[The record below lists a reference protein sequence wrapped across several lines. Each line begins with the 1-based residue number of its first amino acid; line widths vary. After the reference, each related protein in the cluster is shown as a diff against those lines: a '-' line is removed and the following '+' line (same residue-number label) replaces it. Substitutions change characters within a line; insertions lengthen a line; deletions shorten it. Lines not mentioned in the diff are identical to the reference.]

1 MTVVGLIAIN
11 LTPLLYRI
19 AYSQE
24 SADDLFPDDF
34 INSSLVTGSALAAFS
49 LAGMTAWRP
58 SGPQQ
63 TMLDRIRTIVVSV
76 SLSFWLFG
84 LIFGIA
90 FAFTSKIPSSALE
103 WFGNYLAIPL
113 FFAMVSGTAGP
124 LLFGPVVYLAG
135 AFVLWPL
142 HGWLPP
148 VQSPSD
154 WDNLSNARRLLTT
167 FYAALSMLSVFLAA
181 ASFLYLS
188 CSLVVAGVASLEGKI

>member
-34 INSSLVTGSALAAFS
+34 ISSSLVTGSAMAACF

-76 SLSFWLFG
+76 SLSFWLSG

-90 FAFTSKIPSSALE
+90 FALSSEIPRSVLE
-103 WFGNYLAIPL
+103 WFGNYLAKPL
-113 FFAMVSGTAGP
+113 LLSMGSGIAGP
-124 LLFGPVVYLAG
+124 LVFGPVAYILGVAM
-135 AFVLWPL
+135 LWPL
-142 HGWLPP
+142 HRWATS
-148 VQSPSD
+148 QEPSRD
-154 WDNLSNARRLLTT
+154 WDTASTARRLLTT
-167 FYAALSMLSVFLAA
+167 FCAALSTLSVFLAA
-181 ASFLYLS
+181 ASFLYLG
-188 CSLVVAGVASLEGKI
+188 CSLVFIGVASLEVKI

>member
-1 MTVVGLIAIN
+1 MAVAGLIAIN
-11 LTPLLYRI
+11 LAPLLYRI

-24 SADDLFPDDF
+24 SADELFPDDF
-34 INSSLVTGSALAAFS
+34 INSGLVTGSALAAFF
-49 LAGMTAWRP
+49 LAGVTACHTLR
-58 SGPQQ
+58 PQQ
-63 TMLDRIRTIVVSV
+63 TILGRVWTIVVSV
-76 SLSFWLFG
+76 SLSFWLSG

-103 WFGNYLAIPL
+103 WFGNSLAIPL

-135 AFVLWPL
+135 TFVLWPL
-142 HGWLPP
+142 HWWLPP
-148 VQSPSD
+148 VQSSSD
-154 WDNLSNARRLLTT
+154 WDTASNARRLLTT

-188 CSLVVAGVASLEGKI
+188 CSLVVAGVTSLEGKI